1 MAASA
6 LIPVVIVIVVVGIL
20 AAVGF
25 VAYGIVQGVGNTTRE
40 KMEKKNLVFSK
51 DGMKV
56 GVKEVSQE
64 AEKDRSQR
72 CVLSASLRDVMC
84 QTTANVVPVS
94 W

>member
-1 MAASA
+1 MATSA
-6 LIPVVIVIVVVGIL
+6 LIPLVIVVVVVGFL

-25 VAYGIVQGVGNTTRE
+25 IAYGIAQGVGNTTRE

-51 DGMKV
+51 EGMKV

-72 CVLSASLRDVMC
+72 CVLSASLRDVMR

>member
-6 LIPVVIVIVVVGIL
+6 LIPLVIVIVVVGII

-25 VAYGIVQGVGNTTRE
+25 VAYGIAQGVGNTTRE

-51 DGMKV
+51 EGMKV
-56 GVKEVSQE
+56 GVKEVSEE

>member
-6 LIPVVIVIVVVGIL
+6 LIPLVIVVVVVGIL
-20 AAVGF
+20 AAVGL
-25 VAYGIVQGVGNTTRE
+25 VAYGIAQGVGNTTRE

-51 DGMKV
+51 EGMKV

-72 CVLSASLRDVMC
+72 CVIPAPLERRDV
-84 QTTANVVPVS
+84 PEKG
-94 W
+94 